1 MKTVITAITEGI
13 IAIIVQTEKE
23 TATITGKTTEI
34 SVKDEI
40 TEKTVTI
47 VTTVEEEIS
56 TAETIEEAGRE
67 ASRIVRARS
76 GLSGAEM
83 EMAVR

>member
-67 ASRIVRARS
+67 ASRIVRARI